1 MNKRNMMTAMAATI
15 GLVFNAAVMAQ
26 TMSKDAYKAA
36 EDRIAA
42 EYTSDKANCDS
53 LSGNT
58 KDICIAE
65 AKGKEKVAKAELEAR
80 NEPTAKNRYNAL
92 IAKAEADYAV
102 ANEKCDEKTGNDKD
116 ICVKEAK
123 AVETRV
129 KADAEAQLKTSAANK
144 AASEKSG
151 EAGMK
156 AKEEGTEARQEAAT
170 EKRDA
175 NYAVAKEKCDSL
187 AGDAKDRCVD
197 EAKAKYGK

>member
-1 MNKRNMMTAMAATI
+1 MNKRNMTAMAATI
-15 GLVFNAAVMAQ
+15 GLVFSAGVMAQ
-26 TMSKDAYKAA
+26 TMPKDTYKAA

-42 EYTSDKANCDS
+42 EYKSDKAKCDF

-102 ANEKCDEKTGNDKD
+102 ANEKCDEKTGNNKD

-129 KADAEAQLKTSAANK
+129 KADAEAQMKTSAANK
-144 AASEKSG
+144 AAGEKSG

>member
-1 MNKRNMMTAMAATI
+1 MNKRNMTAMAATI

-58 KDICIAE
+58 QDICIAE

-102 ANEKCDEKTGNDKD
+102 ANEKCDEKTGNEKD

-129 KADAEAQLKTSAANK
+129 KADAEAQMKTSAANK
-144 AASEKSG
+144 AASEKST

-156 AKEEGTEARQEAAT
+156 AKEEGTAARQEAAT

-187 AGDAKDRCVD
+187 AGGAKDRCVD

>member
-1 MNKRNMMTAMAATI
+1 MNKRNMTTMAVTI
-15 GLVFNAAVMAQ
+15 GLVFNAGVMAQ
-26 TMSKDAYKAA
+26 SMSKDTYKAA

-42 EYTSDKANCDS
+42 EYTSDMANCGS
-53 LSGNT
+53 LSGNA

-80 NEPTAKNRYNAL
+80 NEPTAKNRYNAV

-102 ANEKCDEKTGNDKD
+102 ANEKCDEKAGNDKD

-129 KADAEAQLKTSAANK
+129 KADAEAQMKTSAANK
-144 AASEKSG
+144 AASEKSA
-151 EAGMK
+151 EERMK
-156 AKEEGTEARQEAAT
+156 AKEEGNEARQEAAT
-170 EKRDA
+170 DKRDA
-175 NYAVAKEKCDSL
+175 NFAVAKEKCDSL
-187 AGDAKDRCVD
+187 PSGEKDRCVD